1 MNQMPNALLVDITRC
16 IGCQSCV
23 MGCKELHGFPGD
35 GSETQLSATAYTVLE
50 EHGDLFVRHLCMHCV
65 TPSCASVCPVGAL
78 QKTSMGPVVYDAS
91 RCMGC
96 RYCMMACPFKV
107 PRYEWH
113 AAIPSVRKCDLCI
126 ERQKQGE
133 MPVCAE
139 VCPAQ
144 ATVFGTREE
153 LLAEAHRR
161 IAESPDTYYPH
172 VFGEKEVGGT
182 SVLFL
187 APVSFASLGFPTSL
201 GERPL
206 PELTWQSLQRIPG
219 IVLLGGAAL
228 MAVYWIT
235 HRREE
240 VARAE
245 AEQLENQAEA
255 QAAGGAAEDDDAE

>member
-1 MNQMPNALLVDITRC
+1 MADKPRGLLVDITRC

-23 MGCKELHGFPGD
+23 VACKEQQGFPGD
-35 GSETQLSATAYTVLE
+35 GSETELSATAYTVLA
-50 EHGDLFVRHLCMHCV
+50 EHGDLFVRRLCMHCV

-78 QKTSMGPVVYDAS
+78 HKTSRGPVVYDSS

-113 AAIPSVRKCDLCI
+113 AAVPSVRKCDLCI
-126 ERQKQGE
+126 ARQERGE
-133 MPVCAE
+133 ITACAE
-139 VCPAQ
+139 ACPAE

-172 VFGEKEVGGT
+172 VFGESEVGGT

-206 PELTWQSLQRIPG
+206 PELTWESLQRIPG

-245 AEQLENQAEA
+245 AEDGEEPQRARH
-255 QAAGGAAEDDDAE
+255 GVEDDDAQ